1 MALNIKNS
9 EVEKL
14 AAEAAKLA
22 HESKTEAIR
31 IALQDRVARLKMYRG
46 KATREQRISALLVRF
61 RKQFPRGD
69 FGRTMTKAEQEDALG
84 FGPDGV

>member
-9 EVEKL
+9 EVEQL
-14 AAEAAKLA
+14 AAQAAELA

-31 IALQDRVARLKMYRG
+31 VALQERVTRLKMSRG
-46 KATREQRISALLVRF
+46 SMSSEQRVRALLERF

-69 FGRTMTKAEQEDALG
+69 FGRKLSKAEKEKILG
-84 FGPDGV
+84 IGPGGI

>member
-9 EVEKL
+9 EVERL
-14 AAEAAKLA
+14 AAEAATLA

-31 IALQDRVARLKMYRG
+31 IALQDRVARLKMHRG
-46 KATREQRISALLVRF
+46 KATREQRIDALLTRF
-61 RKQFPRGD
+61 REQFPRGD
-69 FGRTMTKAEQEDALG
+69 FGRTMTKAEQEELLG